1 VLGRF
6 LLNYGFAVE
15 DNRDPDGR
23 CHNEVRFYFDLER
36 HDPSLGFKLSLLG
49 NDLPGRGLRISANH
63 DDQNSIEALSYARFI
78 CARVCIRPAKAATG
92 PNSTDSQCC
101 ARAQGNEIML
111 LPRLDNDYDLQEHPI
126 PPLSLDTE
134 LRVLE
139 LLHRLASE
147 QLSRYPTT
155 LEEDYER

>member
-1 VLGRF
+1 MSNRF

-49 NDLPGRGLRISANH
+49 NEPPGRGLRISANH

-78 CARVCIRPAKAATG
+78 CARVCALLGCATVAG
-92 PNSTDSQCC
+92 VLTSVC
-101 ARAQGNEIML
+101 
-111 LPRLDNDYDLQEHPI
+111 
-126 PPLSLDTE
+126 
-134 LRVLE
+134 LRVH
-139 LLHRLASE
+139 HRAT
-147 QLSRYPTT
+147 R
-155 LEEDYER
+155 